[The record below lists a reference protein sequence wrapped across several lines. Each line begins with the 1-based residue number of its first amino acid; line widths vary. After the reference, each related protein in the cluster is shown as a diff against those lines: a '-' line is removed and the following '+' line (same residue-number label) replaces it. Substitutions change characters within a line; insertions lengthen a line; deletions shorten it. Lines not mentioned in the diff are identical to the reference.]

1 MERHNK
7 IGRYEFLV
15 EPFHCDFSNRIFMG
29 HLGNHLLN
37 AADFHSNERGF
48 GMHFLNG
55 IRKTWV
61 LSRLAIE
68 VNEMPV
74 AYTRLSVETWV
85 DSVMRFFTQRN
96 FKISDHETGKIYGY
110 GRSVWAMI
118 DTETRQPAD
127 ILAIK
132 EGSIAEYVDKET
144 ICPIAASS
152 RVRMSDEG
160 QWAGKVET
168 HYSDVD
174 VNGHINSVKY
184 VEHLLDL
191 MPEAWH
197 RTHRISRIDVAYVA
211 ESHFGDVLNY
221 YCETTGEGKTA
232 YRIMKQRGEEPP
244 LEACRVE
251 ITTVKSRL

>member
-152 RVRMSDEG
+152 RVRMSDEA

-174 VNGHINSVKY
+174 VNGHINSVK
-184 VEHLLDL
+184 
-191 MPEAWH
+191 
-197 RTHRISRIDVAYVA
+197 YVA

-251 ITTVKSRL
+251 ITTVKPHL